1 MAAAKSKTPDKSRI
15 LTRLIKLLKKEFGGL
30 PKREQLPV
38 LEAMVFSVCFEN
50 SSYEAA
56 DAAFE
61 RLKGDFFDW
70 NEVRVSTISEL
81 EPVFEGV
88 HEPEWC
94 AMRVRYLLYYVFDHQ
109 FSYDFDGIKK
119 KSFDLAFKQ
128 VSKIKHLTPF
138 CRNYMLQKCLGTH
151 VIPVDDKMV
160 RTAIWLGLVPV
171 GAGEDSGA
179 ELLKGFIRKADTPE
193 FIWLLKSLSVSKHGE
208 SVLEMSPKGDHPE
221 LTFEVADAENR
232 LKDLLSGRT
241 RKRLQSAKRS
251 AEKKAAA
258 EQAAKAAEKEAKKR
272 AAARA
277 KAKAEK
283 AAAARTAPKKKTTKS
298 KPTVKKKTAA
308 KASAKKK
315 SAVKKKTVPKSATKK
330 KTAAKSTA
338 AAKKKAAKKKASKK
352 KTVKKKTVKKK
363 TVKKKRR

>member
-1 MAAAKSKTPDKSRI
+1 MAAAKSKTPDKSKV

-38 LEAMVFSVCFEN
+38 LEAMVFSVCLEN
-50 SSYEAA
+50 SSYESA
-56 DAAFE
+56 DAAFG

-128 VSKIKHLTPF
+128 VSKIKHLTSF

-171 GAGEDSGA
+171 GADEDSGA
-179 ELLKGFIRKADTPE
+179 ELLKGFIRKADAPE

-208 SVLEMSPKGDHPE
+208 SVLEMSPKGDP
-221 LTFEVADAENR
+221 LIP
-232 LKDLLSGRT
+232 ST
-241 RKRLQSAKRS
+241 RS
-251 AEKKAAA
+251 
-258 EQAAKAAEKEAKKR
+258 
-272 AAARA
+272 
-277 KAKAEK
+277 
-283 AAAARTAPKKKTTKS
+283 
-298 KPTVKKKTAA
+298 
-308 KASAKKK
+308 
-315 SAVKKKTVPKSATKK
+315 
-330 KTAAKSTA
+330 
-338 AAKKKAAKKKASKK
+338 
-352 KTVKKKTVKKK
+352 
-363 TVKKKRR
+363 

>member
-1 MAAAKSKTPDKSRI
+1 MAAAKSKTPDKSKI
-15 LTRLIKLLKKEFGGL
+15 LTRLLKVLKKEFGGL

-38 LEAMVFSVCFEN
+38 LESMVFSACLEN

-56 DAAFE
+56 DAAFG

-109 FSYDFDGIKK
+109 FSYDFDGIRK

-171 GAGEDSGA
+171 GADEDSGA
-179 ELLKGFIRKADTPE
+179 ELLKGFIRKTDAPE
-193 FIWLLKSLSVSKHGE
+193 VIWLLKSLSVSKHGE
-208 SVLEMSPKGDHPE
+208 SVLEMCPKGDHPE
-221 LTFEVADAENR
+221 LEFDIADAEER
-232 LKDLLSGRT
+232 LKDLLSGRA
-241 RKRLQSAKRS
+241 RKRLLSAKRS
-251 AEKKAAA
+251 AEKKAEVEEEAR
-258 EQAAKAAEKEAKKR
+258 AAEKEAKKR
-272 AAARA
+272 VAAKT
-277 KAKAEK
+277 KANAEK
-283 AAAARTAPKKKTTKS
+283 AAAAGAKTAPKKKTTTGKS
-298 KPTVKKKTAA
+298 EPAVKKKTAVKTKTATKSTVKKKTA
-308 KASAKKK
+308 
-315 SAVKKKTVPKSATKK
+315 VKKTDVKTAAKK
-330 KTAAKSTA
+330 KTA
-338 AAKKKAAKKKASKK
+338 KK
-352 KTVKKKTVKKK
+352 
-363 TVKKKRR
+363 

>member
-1 MAAAKSKTPDKSRI
+1 MVAAKSKTLDKPKV
-15 LTRLIKLLKKEFGGL
+15 LARLLKLLKKEFGGQ

-38 LEAMVFSVCFEN
+38 LEAMVFSACLEN

-56 DAAFE
+56 DAAFG

-138 CRNYMLQKCLGTH
+138 CRNYLLQKCLGSH
-151 VIPVDDKMV
+151 VIPVDDKMI

-171 GAGEDSGA
+171 GADEDSGA
-179 ELLKGFIRKADTPE
+179 ELLKSFIRKAEAAE
-193 FIWLLKSLSVSKHGE
+193 FLWLLKSLSVSRHGE
-208 SVLEMSPKGDHPE
+208 SILEMSPIGDHPDLE
-221 LTFEVADAENR
+221 FDLGDAEER
-232 LKDLLSGRT
+232 LNDVLSGRA
-241 RKRLQSAKRS
+241 RKRLQSARRT
-251 AEKKAAA
+251 AEKKAEE
-258 EQAAKAAEKEAKKR
+258 EQAVKAAEKEARKQATAK
-272 AAARA
+272 A

-283 AAAARTAPKKKTTKS
+283 AAAKTDTSKSTAEKRTTDKS
-298 KPTVKKKTAA
+298 PPATKKKTA
-308 KASAKKK
+308 
-315 SAVKKKTVPKSATKK
+315 VKSATKK
-330 KTAAKSTA
+330 KTA
-338 AAKKKAAKKKASKK
+338 
-352 KTVKKKTVKKK
+352 VKKKTVVKKK
-363 TVKKKRR
+363 TAVKSSTTAKKKTAVKKKTR

>member
-1 MAAAKSKTPDKSRI
+1 MAAAKSKTPDKSKI
-15 LTRLIKLLKKEFGGL
+15 LARLLKLLKKEFGGL

-38 LEAMVFSVCFEN
+38 LEAMVFSVCLEN

-56 DAAFE
+56 DAAFG
-61 RLKGDFFDW
+61 RLKNDFFDW

-119 KSFDLAFKQ
+119 KPFDLAFKQ

-138 CRNYMLQKCLGTH
+138 CRNYMLQKCLGNH
-151 VIPVDDKMV
+151 VVPVDEKMV
-160 RTAIWLGLVPV
+160 RTAVWLGLIPV
-171 GAGEDSGA
+171 GADEDSGS
-179 ELLKGFIRKADTPE
+179 ELLKGLIRKADAPE

-221 LTFEVADAENR
+221 LEFDIADAEDR
-232 LKDLLSGRT
+232 LKDVLSGRA

-251 AEKKAAA
+251 AEKKAEAA
-258 EQAAKAAEKEAKKR
+258 AAAKVAEKEAKKR

-283 AAAARTAPKKKTTKS
+283 EAAAAEKKATKKKPAAKS
-298 KPTVKKKTAA
+298 AAKKKTVKKKTAA
-308 KASAKKK
+308 KSSTKKK
-315 SAVKKKTVPKSATKK
+315 TAVKKKTATKK
-330 KTAAKSTA
+330 KATR
-338 AAKKKAAKKKASKK
+338 KKKS
-352 KTVKKKTVKKK
+352 
-363 TVKKKRR
+363 R

>member
-1 MAAAKSKTPDKSRI
+1 MAAAKSKTPDKSKV

-38 LEAMVFSVCFEN
+38 LEAMVFSVCLEN
-50 SSYEAA
+50 SSYESA
-56 DAAFE
+56 DAAFG

-128 VSKIKHLTPF
+128 VSKIKHLTSF

-171 GAGEDSGA
+171 GADEDSGA
-179 ELLKGFIRKADTPE
+179 ELLKGFIRKADAPE

-221 LTFEVADAENR
+221 LTFEVTDAEDR
-232 LKDLLSGRT
+232 LKDLLSGRA

-251 AEKKAAA
+251 AEKKAVA

-283 AAAARTAPKKKTTKS
+283 AEKAAAAARTAAEKKTTKS
-298 KPTVKKKTAA
+298 KPAVKKKTAA
-308 KASAKKK
+308 KASA
-315 SAVKKKTVPKSATKK
+315 VKKKTVSKSAAKK

-338 AAKKKAAKKKASKK
+338 AAKKKAVKKKAVKK

>member
-1 MAAAKSKTPDKSRI
+1 MAAAKSKTPDKSKV
-15 LTRLIKLLKKEFGGL
+15 LARLLKLLKKEFGGL

-38 LEAMVFSVCFEN
+38 LEAMVFSVCLEN

-56 DAAFE
+56 DAAFG

-88 HEPEWC
+88 YEPEWC

-119 KSFDLAFKQ
+119 KSFELAYKQ

-160 RTAIWLGLVPV
+160 RTAVWLGLVPV
-171 GAGEDSGA
+171 GADEDSGA
-179 ELLKGFIRKADTPE
+179 ELLKGFIRKADAPE
-193 FIWLLKSLSVSKHGE
+193 FIWLLKSLSVSRHGE

-221 LTFEVADAENR
+221 LEFDIADAEER
-232 LKDLLSGRT
+232 LKDVLSGRA

-251 AEKKAAA
+251 AEKKAEA
-258 EQAAKAAEKEAKKR
+258 EQAAKAAEKDAKKR

-277 KAKAEK
+277 KAKTEK
-283 AAAARTAPKKKTTKS
+283 AAAAAKGASKKKATKS
-298 KPTVKKKTAA
+298 KPAVKKKTAA
-308 KASAKKK
+308 KTST
-315 SAVKKKTVPKSATKK
+315 AVKKKTAV
-330 KTAAKSTA
+330 KSTA
-338 AAKKKAAKKKASKK
+338 AAKK

-363 TVKKKRR
+363 TVKKKR

>member
-1 MAAAKSKTPDKSRI
+1 MAAAKSKTPDKSKV
-15 LTRLIKLLKKEFGGL
+15 LARLLKLLKKEFGGL

-38 LEAMVFSVCFEN
+38 LEAMVFSACLEN

-56 DAAFE
+56 DAAFA

-119 KSFDLAFKQ
+119 KPFDLAFKQ
-128 VSKIKHLTPF
+128 VSKIKHLTHF
-138 CRNYMLQKCLGTH
+138 CRNYLLQKCLGTH
-151 VIPVDDKMV
+151 VIPVDDKMI

-171 GAGEDSGA
+171 GADEDSGA
-179 ELLKGFIRKADTPE
+179 ELLKGFIRKADAAE
-193 FIWLLKSLSVSKHGE
+193 FIWLLKSLSVSRHGE

-221 LTFEVADAENR
+221 LEFGLEDAEER
-232 LKDLLSGRT
+232 LKDVLSGRA
-241 RKRLQSAKRS
+241 RKRLQSARRT
-251 AEKKAAA
+251 AEKKAEA
-258 EQAAKAAEKEAKKR
+258 EKATKAAEKEAKKR
-272 AAARA
+272 AAARN

-283 AAAARTAPKKKTTKS
+283 EAATAKAAALKAAARKKVAES
-298 KPTVKKKTAA
+298 
-308 KASAKKK
+308 
-315 SAVKKKTVPKSATKK
+315 KSATKK
-330 KTAAKSTA
+330 KTATKSPAKTKT
-338 AAKKKAAKKKASKK
+338 AAKKKTATKSATKKKTTTKK

-363 TVKKKRR
+363 TVKKSR

>member
-1 MAAAKSKTPDKSRI
+1 MAAAKSKTPDKSKI
-15 LTRLIKLLKKEFGGL
+15 LARLLKLLKKEFGGL

-38 LEAMVFSVCFEN
+38 LEAMVFSVCLEN

-56 DAAFE
+56 DAAFG
-61 RLKGDFFDW
+61 RLKNDFFDW

-81 EPVFEGV
+81 EPVVEGV

-119 KSFDLAFKQ
+119 KPFDLAFKQ

-138 CRNYMLQKCLGTH
+138 CRNYMLQKCLGNH
-151 VIPVDDKMV
+151 VVPVDEKMV
-160 RTAIWLGLVPV
+160 RTAVWLGLIPV
-171 GAGEDSGA
+171 GADEDSGS
-179 ELLKGFIRKADTPE
+179 ELLKGLIRKADAPE

-221 LTFEVADAENR
+221 LEFDIADAEDR
-232 LKDLLSGRT
+232 LKDVLSGRA

-251 AEKKAAA
+251 AEKKAEAA
-258 EQAAKAAEKEAKKR
+258 AASKVAEKEAKKR

-283 AAAARTAPKKKTTKS
+283 EAAAAEKKATKKKPAAKS
-298 KPTVKKKTAA
+298 AAKKKTVKKKTAA
-308 KASAKKK
+308 KSSTKKK
-315 SAVKKKTVPKSATKK
+315 TAVKKKTATKK
-330 KTAAKSTA
+330 KATR
-338 AAKKKAAKKKASKK
+338 KKKS
-352 KTVKKKTVKKK
+352 
-363 TVKKKRR
+363 R